1 MKGNA
6 ITRIVLYSI
15 LLLVLIGILLA
26 GLGIGL
32 FVRGLEYIPWP
43 SFDGISGGT
52 VSDSGSVDADLIREI
67 EVNWVGGSIIIEPG
81 DTDTITFSET
91 SHGSGSRQM
100 VWKQSGG
107 KLRIQFS
114 NQRWSFDVRADYSKD
129 LVITVPRDWAGEQL
143 NINCVSA
150 DATVRGIQFS
160 SVDFET
166 VSGDLRYTGVCAKLD
181 CESVS
186 GNCIA
191 VLTAAPREV
200 SLDSVSGNLDITLPD
215 GTGYSATIDSLSG
228 RLSSDFLSAYGDH
241 TYGDGR
247 CRIDADTLS
256 GDVVIRKG

>member
-1 MKGNA
+1 MKGSA

-43 SFDGISGGT
+43 RFDSISDGT
-52 VSDSGSVDADLIREI
+52 VSDSGSVEAELIRQI
-67 EVNWVGGSIIIEPG
+67 EVNWVGGSVTVEPG
-81 DTDTITFSET
+81 DTDRITFSET
-91 SHGSGSRQM
+91 AYGVGSRQM
-100 VWKQSGG
+100 VWKQSGS
-107 KLRIQFS
+107 KLHIQFNNS
-114 NQRWSFDVRADYSKD
+114 RWSIGIRANYSKN
-129 LVITVPRDWAGEQL
+129 LVITVPRDWAGDRL
-143 NINCVSA
+143 DIHCVSA
-150 DATVRGIQFS
+150 DATVQDLQFDY
-160 SVDFET
+160 VNFET
-166 VSGDLRYTGVCAKLD
+166 VSGDLHYTGVCGKLD

-186 GNCIA
+186 GDCIA

-215 GTGYSATIDSLSG
+215 GAGYTASIDSLSG